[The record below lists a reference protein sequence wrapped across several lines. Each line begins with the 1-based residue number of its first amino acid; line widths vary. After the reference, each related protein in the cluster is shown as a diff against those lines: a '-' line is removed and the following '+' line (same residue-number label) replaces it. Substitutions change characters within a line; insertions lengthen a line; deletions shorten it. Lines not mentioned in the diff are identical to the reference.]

1 MELRLSEIVG
11 GAYKDFWNC
20 RQRYRVVK
28 GSRGSK
34 KSVTSALWYI
44 INMMVYPEAN
54 TLVVRRYANTLRDSC
69 FAVLNWAIERLG
81 VSQYWKVT
89 KSPLE
94 MEFIP
99 TGQKILFRGLDDGMK
114 ITSITVKHGVLCW
127 VWIEE
132 AFEIN
137 EEEFNKLDLSIRGKS
152 PKGLWKQL
160 TLTFNPWSEQ
170 SWLKHRF
177 FDVKDDEI
185 FTKTTTYK
193 CNEWLDEHDR
203 AVFEKMR
210 EQNPRRYRIEGEG
223 FWGVAEGLIYE
234 NTGKAELDDSKFRG
248 NPRKYRAFFG
258 LDFGFTDPTAF
269 VGGFVDQDE
278 KVIYVCYELYL
289 TNVTN
294 QDVAKHLKE
303 DIGLRGEVVYC
314 DSAEPKSIEELRRAG
329 INAKPAIKGPDSVN
343 FGIQK
348 IQNYKIIYDSR
359 CENFEHEICNYC
371 WEKDKNGKPTGKP
384 DHEFS
389 HCCDALRYGCAGI
402 RLSSIS
408 RIPESNRAALMQPRY
423 RR

>member
-11 GAYKDFWNC
+11 GGYKDFWNC
-20 RQRYRVVK
+20 KKRYRVIK

-34 KSVTSALWYI
+34 KSVTCALWYI
-44 INMMVYPEAN
+44 INMMACPEAN

-94 MEFIP
+94 MEFTP

-132 AFEIN
+132 SFEIN

-160 TLTFNPWSEQ
+160 TLSFNPWSEQ
-170 SWLKHRF
+170 SWLKRRF
-177 FDVKDDEI
+177 FDVQDEEI
-185 FTKTTTYK
+185 FTRTTTYQ
-193 CNEWLDEHDR
+193 CNEWLDENDR
-203 AVFEKMR
+203 DVFDKMR
-210 EQNPRRYRIEGEG
+210 EQNPRRYRIEGLGE
-223 FWGVAEGLIYE
+223 WGIAEGLIYE
-234 NTGKAELDDSKFRG
+234 NTECRDLNDHDYR
-248 NPRKYRAFFG
+248 NDPRKYKAFFG

-269 VGGFVDQDE
+269 VGGFVDQDN
-278 KVIYVCYELYL
+278 KVIFVCYELYL

-294 QDVAKHLKE
+294 QDVAKALKNE
-303 DIGLRGEVVYC
+303 IGLHSEVIYC

-329 INAKPAIKGPDSVN
+329 INAKAALKGPDSVN

-359 CENFEHEICNYC
+359 CVNFAHEITNYC
-371 WEKDKNGKPTGKP
+371 WEKDKNGKTTDKP

-389 HCCDALRYGCAGI
+389 HLMDAMRYGMTPFKNI
-402 RLSSIS
+402 DHHIHPNNLRLL
-408 RIPESNRAALMQPRY
+408 RQRF
-423 RR
+423 